1 MWRSLVAP
9 NRYKVII
16 RTFKPNKQATN
27 EQEKRIFFLMNTW
40 QPVEKKLPWGTFWS
54 RCCHCVL
61 FFRKFL
67 LTEEQRPGSGPKDK
81 VRDVWYLYVCFF
93 FLQWRLSKTGNVW
106 LALAKLSRVFFLWE
120 HYEVKRFLLVHFYHI
135 QTRTGMSESR
145 LYN

>member
-16 RTFKPNKQATN
+16 RTLTRQTSHERTRKEN
-27 EQEKRIFFLMNTW
+27 FFLDATW
-40 QPVEKKLPWGTFWS
+40 QPVEKKLPWGTFWLQ
-54 RCCHCVL
+54 CCHCVL
-61 FFRKFL
+61 FFPKFL
-67 LTEEQRPGSGPKDK
+67 LTEEQRPGSGRKDK
-81 VRDVWYLYVCFF
+81 VRDVWYLYVCF

-106 LALAKLSRVFFLWE
+106 LALAKLSRVFFFWE

>member
-16 RTFKPNKQATN
+16 RTFKPNKQARN

-40 QPVEKKLPWGTFWS
+40 QPVEKKLPWGTF
-54 RCCHCVL
+54 RLQCCHCVL

-93 FLQWRLSKTGNVW
+93 FGNTMKLNDFFWYISITSKHGQACQRADFIIN
-106 LALAKLSRVFFLWE
+106 AFDPRV
-120 HYEVKRFLLVHFYHI
+120 Y
-135 QTRTGMSESR
+135 
-145 LYN
+145 